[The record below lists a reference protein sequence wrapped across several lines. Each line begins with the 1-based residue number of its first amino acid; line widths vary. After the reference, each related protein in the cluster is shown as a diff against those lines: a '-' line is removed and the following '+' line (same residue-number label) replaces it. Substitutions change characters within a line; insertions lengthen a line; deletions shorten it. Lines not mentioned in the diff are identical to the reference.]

1 MYAYSLFGF
10 SENVAICG
18 FKVTLFFGWGCGQY
32 KQNMCDIEGQE
43 AWLVFC
49 YGNKMGYWVSKV
61 DQCLL

>member
-1 MYAYSLFGF
+1 LYAYSLFGF

-43 AWLVFC
+43 A
-49 YGNKMGYWVSKV
+49 
-61 DQCLL
+61 